1 MTDQKHSI
9 RVVSKRTGLSSHVI
23 RAWEQ
28 RYAVVIP
35 SRTETNRR
43 LYSDDDVERLQKLRT
58 LSEHGHSIGRIAR
71 LTREQLELLLEEEG
85 RPSNNPSLK
94 EVGGDSFIARAI
106 EAVIAQDDRLLN
118 ELINEAAVRLG
129 HSGLL
134 TRFVAPL
141 AERIGELWHQGEINA
156 AHEHLATS
164 TLNSFLLTHIRGF
177 SIPESAPVL
186 VVGTPSGQVHELGAT
201 MAAAAAAHHGW
212 RVIYLG
218 ASLPAHEI
226 ASTVLRHKA
235 RALALSVIYP
245 GDDPRLPGE
254 LATLREQLPEE
265 FPVLIGG
272 RCAEDYATSID
283 KNDFHLLGGLDEFY
297 EALDDARAR
306 GH

>member
-1 MTDQKHSI
+1 MKDPKHSI
-9 RVVSKRTGLSSHVI
+9 RIVSKRTGLSSHVI

-28 RYAVVIP
+28 RYAAVVP
-35 SRTETNRR
+35 SRTDTNRR
-43 LYSDDDVERLQKLRT
+43 LYSDDDVDRLQKLRT

-71 LTREQLELLLEEEG
+71 LTKEQLDLLLDEEG
-85 RPSNNPSLK
+85 RPGNNPVPT
-94 EVGGDSFIARAI
+94 ENGGDSFIARAV
-106 EAVIAQDDRLLN
+106 EAVSAQDDRLLN
-118 ELINEAAVRLG
+118 ELTNEAAVRLG

-141 AERIGELWHQGEINA
+141 AEKIGELWHRGEITA

-164 TLNSFLLTHIRGF
+164 ALNGFLLTHIRGF

-245 GDDPRLPGE
+245 GDDPNLPAE
-254 LATLREQLPEE
+254 LGTLREQLPDE

-272 RCAEDYATSID
+272 RCAEDYAAAID
-283 KNDFHLLGGLDEFY
+283 KHDFHLLAGLDELY

-306 GH
+306 DH